1 MVPRPDIIAV
11 DLASSLEAAA
21 KLIIEHGFT
30 RIPAYRGDR
39 DRIEGIVHAK
49 DVVDLLYQGRR
60 DVSLAEMLRPVRF
73 VPDSKRPF
81 ELLREMQQ
89 EGFQLAIVTNEY
101 GSVSGQVS
109 LEDLMKRLVGQ
120 ISDERGRE
128 APDVTRLGNGRYRL
142 NAALP
147 IVELNEVLGV
157 ELPRN
162 GWNTVGGLIYGLAGA
177 IPAEGATVTVDNFQ
191 FSVERVAGRRIV
203 TVLVTD
209 LSPAPPEKR
218 PD

>member
-1 MVPRPDIIAV
+1 
-11 DLASSLEAAA
+11 
-21 KLIIEHGFT
+21 
-30 RIPAYRGDR
+30 
-39 DRIEGIVHAK
+39 
-49 DVVDLLYQGRR
+49 
-60 DVSLAEMLRPVRF
+60 ML
-73 VPDSKRPF
+73 
-81 ELLREMQQ
+81 Q

-162 GWNTVGGLIYGLAGA
+162 GWNTIGGLIYGLAGA

-191 FSVERVAGRRIV
+191 FSVELSRRPENRHRSCHRPV
-203 TVLVTD
+203 SRTPRKTTRLVVSPLVPAWPALFGLWS
-209 LSPAPPEKR
+209 LSRKATPGE
-218 PD
+218 